1 MMTQFEIA
9 VECDIDTMIAEGKM
23 VAIEET
29 SSFCPTIFLIGMEDG
44 DGNFPFI
51 AYDYYDRSYC
61 GMGVVTPEEYA
72 EHYKEALLMGAKI
85 WEREEDE

>member
-1 MMTQFEIA
+1 MTQFEIA

-23 VAIEET
+23 VAIEKT
-29 SSFCPTIFLIGMEDG
+29 SSFCPTLYLIDMEDE
-44 DGNFPFI
+44 DGNFPYI
-51 AYDYYDRSYC
+51 AYDYYDGVYC
-61 GMGVVTPEEYA
+61 GMGMVTPEEYT